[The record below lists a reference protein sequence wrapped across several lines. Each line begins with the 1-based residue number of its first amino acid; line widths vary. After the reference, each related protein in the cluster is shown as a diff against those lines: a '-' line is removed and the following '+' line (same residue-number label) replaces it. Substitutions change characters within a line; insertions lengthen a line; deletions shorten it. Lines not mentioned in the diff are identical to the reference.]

1 MPHPP
6 FPDVRPATRV
16 FVCCI
21 AVKRLLRRAFTLI
34 ELLVVIAIISVLA
47 ALLLPALGRAKQQA
61 WATACLSN
69 VKQIGLA
76 ARMYADDFN
85 DALPRSAHTGQSWV
99 ATLQPYC
106 AGTNLWRCP
115 RDKNRT
121 RFFSYAVND
130 YLLPN
135 PDSTIGFSKFT
146 QVPASSQTLWLGES
160 AEKSLDDHFHFDPV
174 NDGNYSPPFFKKQV
188 EVKAHQSGA
197 NYLFVDGH
205 AQFQN
210 WSLVTSELIRS
221 GSRFIDPS
229 GKP

>member
-1 MPHPP
+1 ML
-6 FPDVRPATRV
+6 VS
-16 FVCCI
+16 CI
-21 AVKRLLRRAFTLI
+21 AVKKLWRHAFTLI

-47 ALLLPALGRAKQQA
+47 ALLLPALSGAKQQA

-69 VKQIGLA
+69 IKQIGLA

-85 DALPRSAHTGQSWV
+85 DALPRSAHTGQSWT

-115 RDKNRT
+115 RDKNQN
-121 RFFSYAVND
+121 RFFSYAIND

-135 PDSTIGFSKFT
+135 PDSTVGFSKFT
-146 QVPASSQTLWLGES
+146 HVPAPSQTVWLGENGT
-160 AEKSLDDHFHFDPV
+160 KNLDDHFHFNPI
-174 NDGNYSPPFFKKQV
+174 NDGSYAPPFFAKQV
-188 EVKAHQSGA
+188 EVKAHRSGA

-210 WSLVTSELIRS
+210 WSLVTVELIRS
-221 GSRFIDPS
+221 GSRFIDPA

>member
-1 MPHPP
+1 M
-6 FPDVRPATRV
+6 RRATRV

-21 AVKRLLRRAFTLI
+21 AVKKLRRHAFTLI

-69 VKQIGLA
+69 VKQIGIA
-76 ARMYADDFN
+76 ARLYADDFN
-85 DALPRSAHTGQSWV
+85 DALPRSAHTGQSWTG
-99 ATLQPYC
+99 TLQPYC

-115 RDKNRT
+115 RDKNQT
-121 RFFSYAVND
+121 RFYSYAIND

-135 PDSTIGFSKFT
+135 PGSTTGFSKFT
-146 QVPASSQTLWLGES
+146 QVPAPSQTLWLGES
-160 AEKSLDDHFHFDPV
+160 ARKNLDDHFHFNPATEPDSS
-174 NDGNYSPPFFKKQV
+174 YAPPFFAKEV
-188 EVKAHQSGA
+188 EVKAHRAGA

-210 WSLVTSELIRS
+210 WNLVTVELARP
-221 GSRFIDPS
+221 GSRFIDPA
-229 GKP
+229 GKR